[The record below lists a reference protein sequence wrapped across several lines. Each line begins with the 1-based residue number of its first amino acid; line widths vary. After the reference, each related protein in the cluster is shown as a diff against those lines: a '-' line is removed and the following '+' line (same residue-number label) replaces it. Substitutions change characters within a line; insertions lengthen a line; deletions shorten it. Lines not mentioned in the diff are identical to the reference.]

1 MTQEVAQ
8 DVLFAMDVASSIGIL
23 GLLSVAQGY
32 VFGWKGQ
39 VAAFAVFALPMPLG
53 AVVVHDG
60 MVTAQGGLLIGGGIV
75 VGVLGAALAGF
86 GKSLRSRRSAD

>member
-1 MTQEVAQ
+1 MQEV
-8 DVLFAMDVASSIGIL
+8 LSAMDAASSFAIL

-53 AVVVHDG
+53 AILFHGG

-75 VGVLGAALAGF
+75 AGVLGAALAGF
-86 GKSLRSRRSAD
+86 GKSLRRRREAA

>member
-1 MTQEVAQ
+1 MQEV
-8 DVLFAMDVASSIGIL
+8 VSAMATASSFATL
-23 GLLSVAQGY
+23 GLLSVALGY

-39 VAAFAVFALPMPLG
+39 VAAFAVFALPIPLG
-53 AVVVHDG
+53 AVVYHGG

-86 GKSLRSRRSAD
+86 GKSLRIRREAA